1 MSKIVIQ
8 EDPALALIAGWEE
21 ELDITLP
28 LASKDVLSRSVQ
40 HGRLDYGDGVFT
52 LHLAKSIGQKD
63 GKIIEELKISEPT
76 GRDIVN
82 STKGVVQQEQQIR
95 LLSNITGIPVGV
107 IERLG
112 SRDLYAAVAVL
123 DFFA

>member
-8 EDPALALIAGWEE
+8 EDPALALIAGWED
-21 ELDITLP
+21 ELDVTLP
-28 LASKDVLSRSVQ
+28 LGSKDVLSRAVQ

-52 LHLAKSIGQKD
+52 LHLAKPIEQKD
-63 GKIIEELKISEPT
+63 GKIIEELKISEPS

-82 STKGVVQQEQQIR
+82 STKGVVQQEQQLR

-107 IERLG
+107 IDRLG

>member
-8 EDPALALIAGWEE
+8 EDPALALIAGWED
-21 ELDITLP
+21 ELDVTLP
-28 LASKDVLSRSVQ
+28 LGSKDVLSRAVQ
-40 HGRLDYGDGVFT
+40 HGRLDFSDSVFT
-52 LHLAKSIGQKD
+52 LHLAKPIEQKD
-63 GKIIEELKISEPT
+63 GKIIEELTISEPT

-82 STKGVVQQEQQIR
+82 STKGVVQQEQQLR

-107 IERLG
+107 MDRLG